1 MINGEITT
9 KIVFDEEG
17 RQKLWNTVEV
27 LYEVDNAF
35 NKAGTISEDDSDRQ
49 HIRGAIGVIESIL
62 SGETF

>member
-9 KIVFDEEG
+9 KIIFDEEG
-17 RQKLWNTVEV
+17 RQKLWNTVDI
-27 LYEVDNAF
+27 LYEIDNAF
-35 NKAGTISEDDSDRQ
+35 SKAGTISKDDSDRQ